1 MAEEQVIKDQAAVIG
16 PVVDKLITMMGAAR
30 DAFNRHSRASLE
42 ELKNLQEGL
51 AQEISKATKQA
62 TPPAR
67 ISEAEKAAVLRIQ
80 SILHHLQL
88 ISENIGALADPIQ
101 KKIKDG
107 ILFSDK
113 AVSQTNYLFDH
124 HTGMLRSVLDIL
136 KTSNEFLKKYIA
148 QEGRNLIQSCSDFAT
163 EHEARMIE
171 GLCLPQAAPIFL
183 TILDRMR
190 AIGQHEVNIAGVLAK
205 KG

>member
-1 MAEEQVIKDQAAVIG
+1 MAEKPITIDQAAIIG
-16 PVVDKLITMMGAAR
+16 PVVDKLISMMGAAR

-42 ELKNLQEGL
+42 ELKGFQAGL
-51 AQEISKATKQA
+51 AQEIDKAAKQVS
-62 TPPAR
+62 TPSLK
-67 ISEAEKAAVLRIQ
+67 SEADKAMALRVQ
-80 SILHHLQL
+80 SILHRLQL
-88 ISENIGALADPIQ
+88 IGENIGALTDPIQ
-101 KKIKDG
+101 RKIKDG

-124 HTGMLRSVLDIL
+124 HTGILRSVQDIL
-136 KTSNEFLKKYIA
+136 KTDNAFLKKYMG
-148 QEGRNLIQSCSDFAT
+148 QEAHSLILACTNFAT
-163 EHEARMIE
+163 EHEDRMIE

-190 AIGQHEVNIAGVLAK
+190 ALGQHEVDIAGILAR